1 MMDTQPQLPL
11 SPSASPAR
19 QPSILIIGPPGSGKT
34 VLACSAPG
42 RTYLLDLD
50 GKADEMILLRKRIES
65 NDILV
70 SELQSTLTND
80 ALLSRAIRVSQ
91 KMETEPQGYVEF
103 CRLVARMGEA
113 GADYDNWVV
122 DPLNRVGEHLARYLA
137 YKNGVPTMRP
147 REYGAY
153 LKMMEEVI
161 DKLRK
166 AARRQNKLFICTIHQ
181 RYMEEPTGDVK
192 VKHTEQ
198 NPHGERTGTTVLRQ
212 MPALEGQIASKLAGY
227 FSEVYLCRTVPRPG
241 GTVKYIVQ
249 TVPDEMSDAR
259 TSRDLP
265 PFVEGDLTAILTGK
279 PRPAEGR

>member
-1 MMDTQPQLPL
+1 MVMLHDRIQ
-11 SPSASPAR
+11 SKD
-19 QPSILIIGPPGSGKT
+19 II
-34 VLACSAPG
+34 
-42 RTYLLDLD
+42 
-50 GKADEMILLRKRIES
+50 I
-65 NDILV
+65 
-70 SELQSTLTND
+70 SELQSSLTND
-80 ALLSRAIRVSQ
+80 SLMSRAIRINQ
-91 KMETEPQGYVEF
+91 KMESEPQGYVEF
-103 CRLVARMGEA
+103 CRLVQELATKGNDCE
-113 GADYDNWVV
+113 NWVV

-166 AARRQNKLFICTIHQ
+166 AARRQNKLLVMTIHQ

-227 FSEVYLCRTVPRPG
+227 FSEVYLCRTVPQPG
-241 GTVKYIVQ
+241 GKVRYIVQ

-259 TSRDLP
+259 TSRSLP
-265 PFVEGDLTAILTGK
+265 PYVVGNLTAILTGK
-279 PRPAEGR
+279 ATPAEGR